1 MQVILLAFIVYR
13 GYLGRHSNFQVRSCT
28 TNWSYTFIQA
38 RNVQKIHFM
47 IYKNV
52 VSLCHFG
59 RIVSIF
65 WTYCV
70 CSVDFDARLRFLVHR
85 LLFQLHGSLFHVF
98 VCSRVKCK
106 IDDVHR
112 TKNNVQMIRW
122 RKKNNSKWYIGALLV
137 LPANYGVIGVI
148 KISLPSFLLR
158 RCAN

>member
-1 MQVILLAFIVYR
+1 LLAFIVYR

-38 RNVQKIHFM
+38 RNVQKIYFM

-106 IDDVHR
+106 INDVHR

-122 RKKNNSKWYIGALLV
+122 RKKTIRSGILGHCWCY
-137 LPANYGVIGVI
+137 
-148 KISLPSFLLR
+148 LR
-158 RCAN
+158 IMV

>member
-1 MQVILLAFIVYR
+1 VQVILLAFTVYH
-13 GYLGRHSNFQVRSCT
+13 GYLGRHSSFQVRSCT
-28 TNWSYTFIQA
+28 RNWSYTFIQA
-38 RNVQKIHFM
+38 RNVQKIYFM
-47 IYKNV
+47 IYENV

-106 IDDVHR
+106 INDVHR
-112 TKNNVQMIRW
+112 TNNNVQMIRW
-122 RKKNNSKWYIGALLV
+122 RKKNNSKWYIVALLV

>member
-38 RNVQKIHFM
+38 RNVQKIYFM
-47 IYKNV
+47 IYENV

-70 CSVDFDARLRFLVHR
+70 CSVDFDARLRFLVHQ

-98 VCSRVKCK
+98 VCSRVSE
-106 IDDVHR
+106 IFDD
-112 TKNNVQMIRW
+112 I
-122 RKKNNSKWYIGALLV
+122 
-137 LPANYGVIGVI
+137 
-148 KISLPSFLLR
+148 
-158 RCAN
+158 

>member
-70 CSVDFDARLRFLVHR
+70 CSVDFDARLRFLVHQ

-106 IDDVHR
+106 INDVHR
-112 TKNNVQMIRW
+112 TRIM
-122 RKKNNSKWYIGALLV
+122 SKWSDGEKKTIRSGILGHCWCY
-137 LPANYGVIGVI
+137 
-148 KISLPSFLLR
+148 LR
-158 RCAN
+158 IMV